1 MTRQEG
7 EDCARRLKALFIE
20 CSAKTKAGV
29 EQAFEELVQKVRTH
43 QVTGAPGPD
52 RPDHRSDPCG
62 LVAESPQMIDT
73 PSLWQKLPK
82 KAAGVE
88 LAAST
93 DDNGEPSGCYC

>member
-1 MTRQEG
+1 
-7 EDCARRLKALFIE
+7 
-20 CSAKTKAGV
+20 
-29 EQAFEELVQKVRTH
+29 
-43 QVTGAPGPD
+43 
-52 RPDHRSDPCG
+52 
-62 LVAESPQMIDT
+62 MIDT